1 MLATIRPD
9 GSAVGAFF
17 CQNHFSV
24 AQLAPFGLIFAT
36 RYVTINPFS
45 CLMKATL
52 PTIKNYS
59 DEELVRLY
67 VETQRNAY
75 FEELYERYSDKVFR
89 KCLSFVKDRAK
100 AEDFTHDIFIK
111 LIVKIGS
118 FKETSRFS
126 TWLFSITY
134 NFCMDQLR
142 SNKKAPETEL
152 DEDMDLANEYEA
164 DELEEVEMEAVR
176 LRQALDK
183 IAPDERTIVLMKYQD
198 DFSIKEIA
206 DVFNITESAVK
217 MRLKR
222 TREKL
227 KKYYFESVIIWIL
240 FIVKIMLVL
249 KSYL

>member
-17 CQNHFSV
+17 LPKLLQYCPTCTVWFD
-24 AQLAPFGLIFAT
+24 IC
-36 RYVTINPFS
+36 NPICYHKPLFLS
-45 CLMKATL
+45 NESNPHAM
-52 PTIKNYS
+52 KNYS

-67 VETQRNAY
+67 VETQRNTY

>member
-1 MLATIRPD
+1 MSNQSNHLA
-9 GSAVGAFF
+9 
-17 CQNHFSV
+17 
-24 AQLAPFGLIFAT
+24 
-36 RYVTINPFS
+36 
-45 CLMKATL
+45 M
-52 PTIKNYS
+52 KNYS

-67 VETQRNAY
+67 VETQRNVY
-75 FEELYERYSDKVFR
+75 FEDLYERYSDKVFR

-134 NFCMDQLR
+134 NYCMDQLR

-152 DEDMDLANEYEA
+152 DEDMEMANEYEA

-176 LRQALDK
+176 LRQALEK

-227 KKYYFESVIIWIL
+227 KKYYFESVVVWVLVII
-240 FIVKIMLVL
+240 KIMLVL
-249 KSYL
+249 KIYLS